1 MDGLLGFLFLLFL
14 YGAWQAIKRKW
25 EMWSAAQDVL
35 DFEEEIERQRRKR

>member
-1 MDGLLGFLFLLFL
+1 MGDLLALLFVLFL
-14 YGAWQAIKRKW
+14 YGVWQAIKRKW